1 MKFALVAFAFV
12 AAVVS
17 QDQRNVSIYL
27 AADLFLQAS
36 DDAIVHAYT
45 DLLTESDVLRNEF
58 AFLGQLIADA
68 DTAAN

>member
-27 AADLFLQAS
+27 AADLFL
-36 DDAIVHAYT
+36 
-45 DLLTESDVLRNEF
+45 
-58 AFLGQLIADA
+58 
-68 DTAAN
+68 